1 MRVLIKEPGKPWE
14 TAEVEN
20 TLEALQGVVGGYVET
35 IPIVATDSVEE
46 AVMVMDE
53 EGRLK
58 GNERNITI
66 CGTDIVGTVI
76 ICGQDGSEFCD
87 APEWLVRGL
96 TYHEKKSAR

>member
-20 TLEALQGVVGGYVET
+20 TLEALQGAVGGYIET
-35 IPIVATDSVEE
+35 IPIVAMDSVEE

-58 GNERNITI
+58 GKERNITI
-66 CGTDIVGTVI
+66 CGHDIVGTVI
-76 ICGQDGSEFCD
+76 ICGQDRSEFCD

-96 TYHEKKSAR
+96 TYHEKESAR